1 MLTGRVPHEDGRR
14 KVEYSLLPK
23 ESLQNASPFLKERVD
38 HPPRGWGIVDS
49 SVFA

>member
-1 MLTGRVPHEDGRR
+1 MLKGRAPHEDGRR
-14 KVEYSLLPK
+14 KVEYSLLQK

-49 SVFA
+49 TMFA